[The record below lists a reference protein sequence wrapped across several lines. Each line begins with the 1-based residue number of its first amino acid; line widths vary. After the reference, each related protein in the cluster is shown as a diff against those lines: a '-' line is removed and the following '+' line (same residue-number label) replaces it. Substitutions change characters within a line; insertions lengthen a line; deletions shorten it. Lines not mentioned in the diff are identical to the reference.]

1 MRLWRITGLAGTLQP
16 EMEFNDSDPNGRKEA
31 EESPFA
37 KAMMKL
43 PEEEMQERIMQLVP
57 TVISNEHHRLHY
69 LGKACQAWLS
79 MNLPK
84 DGNCRVEVI
93 DTWEMTRDVVM
104 ERAHG
109 RVRVELPG
117 KEGMAV
123 LVSKL

>member
-31 EESPFA
+31 EESP
-37 KAMMKL
+37 
-43 PEEEMQERIMQLVP
+43 
-57 TVISNEHHRLHY
+57 
-69 LGKACQAWLS
+69 WLS

>member
-43 PEEEMQERIMQLVP
+43 PEEEMQE
-57 TVISNEHHRLHY
+57 HHRLHY

-93 DTWEMTRDVVM
+93 DTWELTRDVVM